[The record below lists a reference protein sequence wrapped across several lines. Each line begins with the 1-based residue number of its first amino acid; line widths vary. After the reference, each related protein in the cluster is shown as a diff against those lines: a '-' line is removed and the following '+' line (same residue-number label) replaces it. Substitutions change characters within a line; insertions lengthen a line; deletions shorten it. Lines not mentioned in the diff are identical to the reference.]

1 MNGNPSKTTRNRG
14 LCADVV
20 DDACIARQFCRDGS
34 CIRPPGPAQP
44 RGLPQQ
50 PADRGLPLPLWWR
63 GRCGNKPDPTGN
75 RLAPAQLSPSRSS
88 GNGAFADCTQARAA
102 GSAPVRRGDPGYGP
116 HLDRDNDGIGL
127 LTDILQPAGNQ
138 PLAGLVPTANHA
150 LAHHGIRSRLGSQPA
165 GLLYSMWA
173 HPALHQGLAS
183 GSGP

>member
-102 GSAPVRRGDPGYGP
+102 GAAPVRRGDAGYGP

-138 PLAGLVPTANHA
+138 PLAGLV
-150 LAHHGIRSRLGSQPA
+150 HGQPCLGPPWHTQPA
-165 GLLYSMWA
+165 GQPACRSALLDV
-173 HPALHQGLAS
+173 PPPVLHQGLAS